1 MAPFEIDQF
10 WRPVEQE
17 ISSFSDVHK
26 LIHGVFDKWSKEGKV
41 FAWRGVVDASWAL
54 HSSLYRRLL
63 WTQQGDSPPDE
74 ATLRKKELAILE
86 ELHKWG
92 LHTATH
98 GRLSALNQLAVL
110 QHYGAPTRL
119 IDITFNPLIGLWF
132 AVEQQWE
139 NGQPKS
145 DDTDGRLFAIDIS
158 KRLINEEAD
167 TKGWEDSNDLPWPIN
182 NKSNRTK
189 HQEWTTTVRAW
200 KPARIDHRIA
210 AQHGGFLVGGVPG
223 TSGSKK
229 SPVQWRK
236 NSTAPNECWKIEEV
250 RRAISI
256 PLKFHQLINNNP
268 GRPPENPA
276 YTIRIKKGAKAEI
289 RNCLEKLYGYRHET
303 IYPDYP
309 GFALYGYRK
318 LKSKP

>member
-1 MAPFEIDQF
+1 MSAFVPDHF
-10 WRPVEQE
+10 WKPVEKV
-17 ISSFSDVHK
+17 ISSFREVHE
-26 LIHGVFDKWSKEGKV
+26 LIHGVFDKWSMDGKV
-41 FAWRGVVDASWAL
+41 FAWRGAVDASWAL

-63 WTQQGDSPPDE
+63 WTQAGDSPPNE
-74 ATLRKKELAILE
+74 AALRKVELAILE

-139 NGQPKS
+139 NGQPKG

-167 TKGWEDSNDLPWPIN
+167 TTGWEDSNALPWPIID
-182 NKSNRTK
+182 KADRTK
-189 HQEWTTTVRAW
+189 HQDWTTTVRAW

-223 TSGSKK
+223 TSGPDN
-229 SPVQWRK
+229 SPVQWLK
-236 NSTAPNECWKIEEV
+236 NHAVSGEYWKIGEV
-250 RRAISI
+250 RRAIAI
-256 PLKFHQLINNNP
+256 PLKFHQLINNNS

-276 YTIRIKKGAKAEI
+276 YTIRIKKEAKADI
-289 RNCLEKLYGYRHET
+289 RNRLEKLYGYRHET